1 MNIRQRILHHTFA
14 AIGLGMTTVAL
25 AAGGPNSASL
35 DKAQV
40 RASLQPVS
48 LQCRDAD
55 GSLSAAA
62 CAPHTPRQGKGI
74 TPGGNGTAII
84 SNAFADTDCVS
95 TNVVFD
101 IQAQG
106 AEMDG
111 GSGLDRMY
119 VVVFDDGTI
128 EFSGFFDVPL
138 GPPVVG
144 TIEFSYP
151 DPNIGNGAPGIG
163 LYIFTRTPFDSG
175 GMNELTRV
183 DPLVVQEET
192 NCQSLAP
199 VVDLS
204 LSSSQVQ
211 AGQPVSITWQA
222 QRTQGTFPCIAFE
235 GQGTPWPDE
244 ALRPAVGLQ
253 TFAAPMSPG
262 QVEFAMECQGA
273 NGLLGE
279 DRVVLNVTSG
289 GTAPMVQLDANPGRT
304 SPGGVINLE
313 WTSTAPREGF
323 PCLPAGGQGTNWA
336 RLGQLPANGRRSVAA
351 PANAGTIQFQLTC
364 SSGSLSGNDVT
375 QVIVASSSTPPPSV
389 QPGATSLTANGTT
402 AAGTSIRPSLNRDG
416 SALVF
421 ETSAENI
428 SAILP
433 SGAPYTDANGKKDIF
448 LITSAAAVTGSSA
461 AKGAGMQAVLC
472 SLDENGPLTVATTNP
487 RLAATG
493 AGATFE
499 SDDGQIRTFLGGL
512 GRTSGATS
520 SAAPSTPGALGT
532 PGNGVSANPDIN
544 QDATAVVFDSTSTN
558 LVGFDT
564 NNVPD
569 IFMKDPMSGAIEM
582 ISVGAG
588 GEPANGPSTNPSIS
602 ADGRTVFFQT
612 EATNMDGL
620 EQAPARRAKGSVLQ
634 VCGSTANDG
643 LGRTRGCA
651 SVDPITGQPGD
662 GPSRNVRMSQT
673 GEFGVFESEAT
684 NLVENDT
691 NGVSDVFWFSWD
703 GSQATGVVRVST
715 GANGEQANGASRMP
729 SISDDGMTVTFES
742 DATNLVTPDGNGQ
755 TDAFIKYVMS
765 GQIQRFATT
774 GTGGEPNG
782 SASQVVVSGDGST
795 VAFASDADNIL
806 PGDANDRPDVFVAPN
821 PQVLD
826 ANEPAL
832 LMAALPLP
840 NPPNPNCSAGYFTA
854 VIDDGPGPGV
864 QPGIFGGPW
873 SWIHPDCASSPAAS
887 ISVAWMSARS
897 ASPRSTWPI
906 RPTRTSA

>member
-25 AAGGPNSASL
+25 AAGGPNMSPSAQFEL
-35 DKAQV
+35 
-40 RASLQPVS
+40 RGASDPLQ
-48 LQCRDAD
+48 LHCAD
-55 GSLSAAA
+55 GQASPSGQ
-62 CAPHTPRQGKGI
+62 CAPVAATPSEGT
-74 TPGGNGTAII
+74 TPSSGMVQIN
-84 SNAFADTDCVS
+84 SAFADTDCVS
-95 TNVVFD
+95 TNVELDLTIVGGE
-101 IQAQG
+101 A
-106 AEMDG
+106 DG
-111 GSGLDRMY
+111 NGGRDRMW
-119 VVVFDDGTI
+119 VVVFDDQVL
-128 EFSGFFDVPL
+128 EYSNFFDTA
-138 GPPVVG
+138 PPGVSISG
-144 TIEFSYP
+144 TLPFSYN
-151 DPNIGNGAPGIG
+151 DPNIGQGNPGIG
-163 LYIFTRTPFDSG
+163 VYIYTRMPFTSANLLAF
-175 GMNELTRV
+175 V
-183 DPLVVQEET
+183 DPLQVDEET
-192 NCQSLAP
+192 NCQTLAP
-199 VVDLS
+199 SVTLS

-211 AGQPVSITWQA
+211 AGQQVTINWQA
-222 QRTQGTFPCIAFE
+222 QRTQGTFPCVAFE
-235 GQGTPWPDE
+235 GQGTPWPE
-244 ALRPAVGLQ
+244 ESLRPAVGLQ

-582 ISVGAG
+582 ISVVAG
-588 GEPANGPSTNPSIS
+588 G
-602 ADGRTVFFQT
+602 
-612 EATNMDGL
+612 
-620 EQAPARRAKGSVLQ
+620 
-634 VCGSTANDG
+634 
-643 LGRTRGCA
+643 
-651 SVDPITGQPGD
+651 
-662 GPSRNVRMSQT
+662 
-673 GEFGVFESEAT
+673 
-684 NLVENDT
+684 
-691 NGVSDVFWFSWD
+691 
-703 GSQATGVVRVST
+703 
-715 GANGEQANGASRMP
+715 
-729 SISDDGMTVTFES
+729 
-742 DATNLVTPDGNGQ
+742 
-755 TDAFIKYVMS
+755 
-765 GQIQRFATT
+765 
-774 GTGGEPNG
+774 
-782 SASQVVVSGDGST
+782 
-795 VAFASDADNIL
+795 
-806 PGDANDRPDVFVAPN
+806 
-821 PQVLD
+821 
-826 ANEPAL
+826 
-832 LMAALPLP
+832 
-840 NPPNPNCSAGYFTA
+840 
-854 VIDDGPGPGV
+854 
-864 QPGIFGGPW
+864 
-873 SWIHPDCASSPAAS
+873 
-887 ISVAWMSARS
+887 
-897 ASPRSTWPI
+897 
-906 RPTRTSA
+906 